1 MNAELTEDT
10 LNQLEMEDIIIA
22 EMGQL
27 SLNAMAGTDSGN
39 PLRIRALVHNKVMLI
54 LVNSRSSHS
63 FVSYA
68 FVLQVGLHTQSVLP
82 MKVKAPNK
90 DKLTSSQ
97 QINNLEW
104 WAQGY
109 TFHTSM
115 SVLDMGA
122 YDAILGY
129 DWLSSHSPMVCYWDF
144 KTLQFQ

>member
-68 FVLQVGLHTQSVLP
+68 FVLQVGLHTQLVLP
-82 MKVKAPNK
+82 MKVKDPNK

-109 TFHTSM
+109 TSTQ
-115 SVLDMGA
+115 V
-122 YDAILGY
+122 
-129 DWLSSHSPMVCYWDF
+129 
-144 KTLQFQ
+144 